1 MMYASYSR
9 EARRRASRESTSRK
23 TPMQD
28 PANMLLLVMCQLL
41 ERKPVLRSVGEV
53 MEAWRVV
60 GAYKSRSCSS
70 STTSVISRS
79 VRSCVIRK
87 LILTEILQ
95 PSPIPPM
102 PPISASVAAGIAA
115 VLVAVP
121 ISIDIV
127 LDIADMSMASVVG
140 VAERA
145 GLIAM

>member
-1 MMYASYSR
+1 
-9 EARRRASRESTSRK
+9 
-23 TPMQD
+23 
-28 PANMLLLVMCQLL
+28 
-41 ERKPVLRSVGEV
+41 VLRSVGEV

-60 GAYKSRSCSS
+60 GAYKSLSCSS
-70 STTSVISRS
+70 STASVISRS

-87 LILTEILQ
+87 LILTDILQ

-121 ISIDIV
+121 MSIDIV
-127 LDIADMSMASVVG
+127 LDIADTSMASVVA

-145 GLIAM
+145 DLIAM

>member
-1 MMYASYSR
+1 
-9 EARRRASRESTSRK
+9 
-23 TPMQD
+23 
-28 PANMLLLVMCQLL
+28 
-41 ERKPVLRSVGEV
+41 
-53 MEAWRVV
+53 
-60 GAYKSRSCSS
+60 
-70 STTSVISRS
+70 
-79 VRSCVIRK
+79 
-87 LILTEILQ
+87 
-95 PSPIPPM
+95 M